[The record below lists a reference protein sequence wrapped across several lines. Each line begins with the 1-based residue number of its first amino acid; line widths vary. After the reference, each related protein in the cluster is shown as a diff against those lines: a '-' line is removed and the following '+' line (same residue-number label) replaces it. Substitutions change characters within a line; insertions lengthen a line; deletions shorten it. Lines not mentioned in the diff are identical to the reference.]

1 MAHDTQCEAELIHGA
16 YTDCDC
22 EARHVLALAD
32 ALARAVDVY
41 EKDVLVPASIKEA
54 ARRYTEARGSG

>member
-16 YTDCDC
+16 YTECDC

-32 ALARAVDVY
+32 ALARAVEADHGEPDPDCAICQATRAY
-41 EKDVLVPASIKEA
+41 LA
-54 ARRYTEARGSG
+54 ARA